1 MTQSNKIKFVVP
13 SFMYGTLPE
22 SGVVT
27 KDYLLTGSDNVT
39 VTVKQSTDTYYDD
52 KTRTFES
59 NQTGNVIFYVFKFPK
74 DTQIQEN
81 KTFTTPNK
89 SVYTFSHA
97 TDNSNINYQFEKL
110 VSQGTITIVPPP
122 VTNTLSSSETRTP
135 LPSSVNQDSIPNT
148 PIADNSMS
156 DFLKDSP
163 FEYIGLLIYKLFSDM
178 VPVFI
183 FWFLMISISCWLVVK
198 PNDLYPSDVSKYPYI
213 FYEAN
218 SSGDVKEAH
227 DIRTFD
233 QANSKLCTLI
243 SPGEAKD
250 KLSAQNKYFDE
261 LDKDKDSDIL
271 NIINPS
277 FLNPS
282 ATKVLFMSKTLID
295 LCGKDDACSTD
306 VFRFFLG
313 KIMLNNYVQCNMVLS
328 MIHMGASMIQ
338 QRILSNIPSKLSV
351 IFFACVLYFL
361 YLSVSSVNDMVIEK
375 FAIKMSSDNNMKTL
389 LLNQFYLILISILSC
404 CFCLILPLS
413 TILVIT
419 CLMSTIYTTGRM
431 VFSAI
436 TPGIFFLSFFT
447 ILFSLSQY
455 TVIIMNLASGMN
467 PLQLLESLYVK
478 EFSFITFLSI
488 IGVTLPILMGL
499 VYSVYLSL
507 KMFITFFQFFKI
519 PSVAERMKGS
529 SAAIVLVAL
538 FLLLMNVK
546 EMLGDSYVVMTL
558 TLILLIGFYV
568 LTKTG

>member
-1 MTQSNKIKFVVP
+1 MTQSNKINFVVP

-22 SGVVT
+22 AGVVT

-59 NQTGNVIFYVFKFPK
+59 NQTGNVIFYIFKFPK
-74 DTQIQEN
+74 NTVIQEN

-122 VTNTLSSSETRTP
+122 VTKPLSAAESRTP

-163 FEYIGLLIYKLFSDM
+163 FGYIGLLIYKLFSDM

-213 FYEAN
+213 FYEKD
-218 SSGDVKEAH
+218 SSKGVQ

-233 QANSKLCTLI
+233 QEKSKLCTVLT
-243 SPGEAKD
+243 PGQTTE
-250 KLSAQNKYFDE
+250 KLKTQNEYFEE
-261 LDKDKDSDIL
+261 LNNDKDKDIL
-271 NIINPS
+271 NILNPS

-295 LCGKDDACSTD
+295 LCGKEDPCSTD

-351 IFFACVLYFL
+351 LVFASFLYFL

-375 FAIKMSSDNNMKTL
+375 FAIKMSSDDNMKTI

-436 TPGIFFLSFFT
+436 SPGIFFLSFFT

-455 TVIIMNLASGMN
+455 TVIIMNLVSGMS

-478 EFSFITFLSI
+478 EFSFITFLSM
-488 IGVTLPILMGL
+488 IGVTLPILMGI

-519 PSVAERMKGS
+519 PEVAQRMKGS